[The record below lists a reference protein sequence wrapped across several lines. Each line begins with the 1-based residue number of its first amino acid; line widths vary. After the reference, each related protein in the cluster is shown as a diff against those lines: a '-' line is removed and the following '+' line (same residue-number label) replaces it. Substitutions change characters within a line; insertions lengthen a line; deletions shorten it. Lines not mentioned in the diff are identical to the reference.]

1 MARHP
6 RVGCSLPIA
15 AGDYVLTEFPD
26 DGTLEREARARQ
38 LLAYCP
44 ERTFSFCLKNGV
56 NVDGK
61 LMFRKVTFKHCY
73 ECIHAD
79 EIEGTV
85 S

>member
-1 MARHP
+1 M
-6 RVGCSLPIA
+6 A

-26 DGTLEREARARQ
+26 DATLEREARACS

-44 ERTFSFCLKNGV
+44 ERTFSFCLKNWV
-56 NVDGK
+56 NVDGN
-61 LMFRKVTFKHCY
+61 LMFRKATFKHCY

-79 EIEGTV
+79 ETEGAV